1 MTEGPSSQYASRAGL
16 KLEAALREF
25 RADVS
30 GRVCADFG
38 CHAGGF
44 TDCLLVHG
52 AARVY
57 AVDPSYGVL
66 AWRLRQDPRVV
77 VMERTNA
84 LHADPPEPVDWVT
97 IDVGWTRQALAI
109 PAALR
114 WLAPGGQII
123 TLLKP
128 HYEAVDDEGKA
139 RLDRGMLA
147 PADAEA
153 VRDRVLASFPALGV
167 TVVSWVV
174 SPITG
179 VKSARRNKGEGNR
192 EYLVLARRSDA
203 TEPPAKDP
211 FGVQ

>member
-44 TDCLLVHG
+44 TDCLLIHG

-114 WLAPGGQII
+114 WLRSWPR
-123 TLLKP
+123 
-128 HYEAVDDEGKA
+128 EADR
-139 RLDRGMLA
+139 RLESRPSPTRDLGPVRRRRASLHRG
-147 PADAEA
+147 
-153 VRDRVLASFPALGV
+153 
-167 TVVSWVV
+167 
-174 SPITG
+174 
-179 VKSARRNKGEGNR
+179 
-192 EYLVLARRSDA
+192 
-203 TEPPAKDP
+203 
-211 FGVQ
+211 